1 MYSAWLAVT
10 SRSLFLAVLG
20 IIMDHQSEQRQMSV
34 QTKINI
40 ALLSVFF
47 VVMAASLVFSV
58 SNEKKLVLEVV
69 EQQTKDTADSYFD
82 SINTMMLTGTMAQ
95 RNVLRDKILARPGIT
110 DARIIRADL
119 ITSVFG
125 PGYDHQAPAD
135 ELDRRALAGEEII
148 EVSDDGRGRVLTVIN
163 PIHASKDY
171 RGTDC
176 LGCHQVA
183 PDSVVGAVRISYSL
197 DALDNQVE
205 HNMWMAVTIQL
216 LLLLA
221 GLAVMI
227 FIVRRTVIK
236 RIYAMR
242 HTMEAIAKDDDLS
255 YSVVVES
262 RDEVGAMGDAFNR
275 MITKFKQS
283 LHAVADVTQQLHDV
297 SDQVSHVADTTLQA
311 VVEQRTET
319 DMVASAMNEMSAT
332 VQEVVRHATQTAA
345 ASQGADE
352 ESRQGVRVA
361 QQAIEGIHELIAE
374 IESAAQV
381 VQQVE
386 TDTANISAVLDVI
399 KGIAEQTNLLA
410 LNAAIEAARAGEQGR
425 GFAVVADEV
434 RTLASR
440 TQKSTEEIQNM
451 IERLQ
456 HGVKNAVGAM
466 EGAQQRATKGS
477 DCVEKASQSLH
488 VIAAEVATINDMNTQ
503 IATAAEEQSAVAEEI
518 NRNITTISSIAD
530 NTSTGAT
537 QTARSSEELVRLAAE
552 LRRLVNQFKL

>member
-1 MYSAWLAVT
+1 M
-10 SRSLFLAVLG
+10 
-20 IIMDHQSEQRQMSV
+20 
-34 QTKINI
+34 
-40 ALLSVFF
+40 
-47 VVMAASLVFSV
+47 
-58 SNEKKLVLEVV
+58 
-69 EQQTKDTADSYFD
+69 
-82 SINTMMLTGTMAQ
+82 
-95 RNVLRDKILARPGIT
+95 
-110 DARIIRADL
+110 
-119 ITSVFG
+119 
-125 PGYDHQAPAD
+125 
-135 ELDRRALAGEEII
+135 
-148 EVSDDGRGRVLTVIN
+148 
-163 PIHASKDY
+163 
-171 RGTDC
+171 
-176 LGCHQVA
+176 
-183 PDSVVGAVRISYSL
+183 GAVRISYSL
-197 DALDNQVE
+197 DALDSQVE

-236 RIYAMR
+236 RIHAMR

-275 MITKFKQS
+275 MIAKFKQS

-332 VQEVVRHATQTAA
+332 VQEVARHATQTAA

-352 ESRQGVRVA
+352 ESRQGVLVA